1 MLFLSSFSNGQRNSS
16 SRSPSENLEKHMAYE
31 SISPL
36 KLRFGDGAYFSL
48 PCGKRTKRN
57 GSLRKFSLYY
67 LKISIETITSYF
79 DLIYN
84 SASVIVIPLLG

>member
-1 MLFLSSFSNGQRNSS
+1 
-16 SRSPSENLEKHMAYE
+16 MAYE

-48 PCGKRTKRN
+48 PFGKRTKRN
-57 GSLRKFSLYY
+57 GILRKFSLYY

-79 DLIYN
+79 DLIYSEN
-84 SASVIVIPLLG
+84 LIVIPLLG